1 MTNANVLQTIALH
14 YVDNRSDKVYTI
26 RLVERGEGYCVDM
39 EYGRRGSTMQT
50 GTKHEVPVS
59 LEKAQKEYDKLVKRQ
74 LSKDYKEIVAG
85 KAYEAS
91 ERAGS
96 DAGVRVQLLNAVDS
110 DAQIEA
116 LLKDDSYYYQEKFDG
131 ERRVIII
138 DSDTV
143 TGVNRKGLMVAL
155 AGEINDVIRT
165 GISVTG
171 RTLIDGEDFGTTF
184 APFDLLVLNGRDIR
198 HLPYEAREVML
209 QELVANTPEFAHL
222 VTYKTTQDK
231 RSAREYLRTNGFEG
245 GVFKLKSAPYTEGRP
260 NSGGTQLKDK
270 FVESAT
276 CRCMGVNDGKRSVG
290 MELLD
295 SAGNW
300 VAVGNV
306 TIPPNFSI
314 PGKGNLLAVN
324 YLYAYEGGSLFQP
337 VFSGLRFDQD
347 ESDCTLAQLKYKSQ
361 VKHSQAA

>member
-1 MTNANVLQTIALH
+1 MTDTITLH
-14 YVDNRSDKVYTI
+14 YSDASSDKVYTARI
-26 RLVERGEGYCVDM
+26 VHRGDGYCVDV

-50 GTKHEVPVS
+50 GTKHAVPVT
-59 LEKAQKEYDKLVKRQ
+59 LEKAQKDFAKVVKEKMGKGYTQ
-74 LSKDYKEIVAG
+74 ASSG
-85 KAYEAS
+85 KAYEGT
-91 ERAGS
+91 ELAGR

-110 DAQIEA
+110 DAQVES
-116 LLKDDSYYYQEKFDG
+116 LLNDDSYYYQEKFDG
-131 ERRVIII
+131 ERRIIII
-138 DSDTV
+138 DNDTV
-143 TGVNRKGLMVAL
+143 TGVNRKGLLVAL

-171 RTLIDGEDFGTTF
+171 RTVIDGEDFGTTF
-184 APFDLLVLNGRDIR
+184 APFDLLELNGRDIR
-198 HLPYEAREVML
+198 HLPYEAREVLL
-209 QELVANTPEFAHL
+209 QELVANTPEFARL

-231 RSAREYLRTNGFEG
+231 RTAREYLRTNGFEG
-245 GVFKLKSAPYTEGRP
+245 GVFKLKTAPYTEGRP

-290 MELLD
+290 IELLD

-314 PGKGNLLAVN
+314 PGKGILLSVN

-337 VFSGLRFDQD
+337 VLGAIRKDQD